1 MEAPIGLGAEALVR
15 KSVRGKARTRRC
27 GIEVGTKAQKSP
39 PQAPFDRTGNL
50 LAGNLAAIIPVAACR
65 PSWREG
71 RAFAERQ
78 SLKDALVL
86 GAFVKLPPR

>member
-1 MEAPIGLGAEALVR
+1 MEAPICLGAEALVR

-27 GIEVGTKAQKSP
+27 GLEIGIKAQKGP
-39 PQAPFDRTGNL
+39 PPAPFDRTGNE
-50 LAGNLAAIIPVAACR
+50 LAGNQTAIIPVAACR

-78 SLKDALVL
+78 SVNSSAPWCWV
-86 GAFVKLPPR
+86 RS